1 MIQAFKTWGMP
12 KSVRFDNGK
21 PLGDPQRKSLSEL
34 AVWLLSL
41 GIIVIHN
48 RPRQPTDN
56 AKVERMQQT
65 TKNWSNLEDCQDFED
80 LQQRL
85 SYVLEVQRSKYR
97 VSRLGRKT
105 RMEVFPEIST
115 NPRSYSSDLFD
126 PQLAYEQLSKWTFV
140 RKVSK
145 HGQFSMF
152 KGIYYLGTE
161 YKRQYVSVQLCP
173 KTINWKVFDA
183 NGKYIKAYSAQ
194 NLTAENIWNLTIY
207 QKTFSN
213 KN

>member
-1 MIQAFKTWGMP
+1 MP
-12 KSVRFDNGK
+12 KSIRIDNGK
-21 PLGDPQRKSLSEL
+21 PLGDPQRKTLSEL
-34 AVWLLSL
+34 AVWLFSL
-41 GIIVIHN
+41 GITVIHN

-65 TKNWSNLEDCQDFED
+65 TKNWSNLDNCPNLEN
-80 LQQRL
+80 LQKRL
-85 SYVLEVQRSKYR
+85 SHVLEIQRSKYK

-105 RMEVFPEIST
+105 RMEVFPEVLT

-126 PQLAYEQLSKWTFV
+126 PLLAYEQLSKWTFV

-145 HGQFSMF
+145 HGQISIF
-152 KGIYYLGTE
+152 KGIYYLGTK
-161 YKRQYVSVQLCP
+161 YKREYISVQFCP
-173 KTINWKVFDA
+173 LTITWKVFDA
-183 NGKYIKAYSAQ
+183 HGAHIKDYPAQ
-194 NLTAENIWNLTIY
+194 NLTAKKIWNLTIY